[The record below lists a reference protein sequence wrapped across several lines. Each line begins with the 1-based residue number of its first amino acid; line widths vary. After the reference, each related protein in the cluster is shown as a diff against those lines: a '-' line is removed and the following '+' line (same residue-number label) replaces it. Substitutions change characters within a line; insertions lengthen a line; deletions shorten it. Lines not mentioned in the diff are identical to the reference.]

1 MLAYIAQAV
10 GFGFAAGSALGP
22 FTMYIIS
29 TTLAY
34 GWQRGILVIFSPL
47 LVDIPII
54 LVMAFLL
61 GQLPDT
67 AIRLIQIAGGA
78 YTLWLAWATWK
89 SVKAGI
95 SFDTDSVEV
104 PTNTRDL
111 MLRGFLMN
119 ALSPGP
125 YIFWG
130 TITGPILRDALNQS
144 VAHGGVFLASFY
156 ITFLTILALW
166 VVVFD
171 RLRRVDQRFTRPL
184 LSLTVV
190 VLAILGIWLIL
201 EGIFG

>member
-1 MLAYIAQAV
+1 
-10 GFGFAAGSALGP
+10 
-22 FTMYIIS
+22 
-29 TTLAY
+29 
-34 GWQRGILVIFSPL
+34 
-47 LVDIPII
+47 
-54 LVMAFLL
+54 
-61 GQLPDT
+61 
-67 AIRLIQIAGGA
+67 
-78 YTLWLAWATWK
+78 
-89 SVKAGI
+89 
-95 SFDTDSVEV
+95 
-104 PTNTRDL
+104 
-111 MLRGFLMN
+111 MN